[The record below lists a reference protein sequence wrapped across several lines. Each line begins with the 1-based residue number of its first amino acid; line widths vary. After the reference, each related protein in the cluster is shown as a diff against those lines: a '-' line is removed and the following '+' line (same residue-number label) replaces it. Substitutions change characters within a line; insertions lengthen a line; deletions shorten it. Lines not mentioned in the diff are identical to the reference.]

1 MRQVVLDTETTGLE
15 VERGHRILEI
25 GAVEIIDRKATGNH
39 FHEYINPQRAIDSG
53 ALEVHGLTEEFLADK
68 PVFQEISEKFLNFVG
83 GAELVIHNAPFDI
96 SFLNNELSH
105 CEEGDLG
112 NWKKSGGELILEDI
126 CGVLDSLAMARDLHP
141 GQKNSLDALCRRY
154 EVDNSGRTLHGALLD
169 AEILAEVFLLMTGG
183 QTQLFEITE
192 TEPESRDSD
201 VKGPAVAMNAG
212 ALRKIKITEEEWR
225 AHQKLLEIIEATSG
239 EKPIWSDIDP

>member
-39 FHEYINPQRAIDSG
+39 FHEYINPLRAIDSG

-68 PVFQEISEKFLNFVG
+68 PVFREISEKFLDFVG

-96 SFLNNELSH
+96 SFLNNELSQ

-112 NWKKSGGELILEDI
+112 DWNKSGGELILEDI
-126 CGVLDSLAMARDLHP
+126 CGVLDSLAMARDMHP

-183 QTQLFEITE
+183 QTQLFEITD
-192 TEPESRDSD
+192 TESEQRKSD
-201 VKGPAVAMNAG
+201 VKGPGFAMNAS
-212 ALRKIKITEEEWR
+212 ALRKSEITEEEWR
-225 AHQKLLEIIEATSG
+225 AHQKLLAVIEATSG
-239 EKPIWSDIDP
+239 EKPLWSDINL

>member
-68 PVFQEISEKFLNFVG
+68 PVFQKISEKFLDFVG
-83 GAELVIHNAPFDI
+83 GAELVIHNAPFDM
-96 SFLNNELSH
+96 SFLNNELSQ
-105 CEEGDLG
+105 CEDDNLG
-112 NWKKSGGELILEDI
+112 NWNKSGGVLMLEDI
-126 CGVLDSLAMARDLHP
+126 CSVLDSLAMARDLHP

-183 QTQLFEITE
+183 QTQLFELTDTE
-192 TEPESRDSD
+192 AEQRKSD
-201 VKGPAVAMNAG
+201 VNGLGVAMNTS
-212 ALRKIKITEEEWR
+212 ALRRGGITKEEWR
-225 AHQKLLEIIEATSG
+225 AHHKLLQIIEASAG
-239 EKPIWSDIDP
+239 EKPPWPDISR

>member
-25 GAVEIIDRKATGNH
+25 GAVEIIDRKYTGNH

-53 ALEVHGLTEEFLADK
+53 ALEVHGLTVEFLADK
-68 PVFQEISEKFLNFVG
+68 PVFQQISEKFLDFVG

-96 SFLNNELSH
+96 SFLNKELSR
-105 CEEGDLG
+105 CEESNLG
-112 NWKKSGGELILEDI
+112 NWNKSGGALILEDI
-126 CGVLDSLAMARDLHP
+126 CGVVDSLAMARDLHP

-183 QTQLFEITE
+183 QTQLFKINEAGS
-192 TEPESRDSD
+192 EPRKSD
-201 VKGPAVAMNAG
+201 DKGLGVALDAS
-212 ALRKIKITEEEWR
+212 ALRKCEISEEEWR

-239 EKPIWSDIDP
+239 EKPLWSDINP

>member
-1 MRQVVLDTETTGLE
+1 MKFSSVS
-15 VERGHRILEI
+15 
-25 GAVEIIDRKATGNH
+25 GN
-39 FHEYINPQRAIDSG
+39 S
-53 ALEVHGLTEEFLADK
+53 EEFIQ
-68 PVFQEISEKFLNFVG
+68 FIEGST
-83 GAELVIHNAPFDI
+83 LVIHNAPFDI
-96 SFLNNELSH
+96 SFLNNELSQ
-105 CEEGDLG
+105 CEDGDLG
-112 NWKKSGGELILEDI
+112 NWKKSDGELILEDI

-192 TEPESRDSD
+192 TESELRDSD
-201 VKGPAVAMNAG
+201 VKGLGGAMNAS
-212 ALRKIKITEEEWR
+212 ALRKSEITEEEWR
-225 AHQKLLEIIEATSG
+225 AHRKLLEIIEATSG

>member
-25 GAVEIIDRKATGNH
+25 GAVEIIDRKTTGNH
-39 FHEYINPQRAIDSG
+39 FHEYINPERAIDSG

-68 PVFQEISEKFLNFVG
+68 PVFQEISEKFLDFVG

-96 SFLNNELSH
+96 SFLNNELSQ

-112 NWKKSGGELILEDI
+112 NWKKSGGELMLEDI

-183 QTQLFEITE
+183 QTQLFEINE
-192 TEPESRDSD
+192 KGSEQRKSD
-201 VKGPAVAMNAG
+201 VSDLKVAIHANV
-212 ALRKIKITEEEWR
+212 LRKSEITEEELR
-225 AHQKLLEIIEATSG
+225 AHQRLLEVIEAVSG
-239 EKPIWSDIDP
+239 EKPLWHDINP

>member
-39 FHEYINPQRAIDSG
+39 FHEYINPQRAIDAG

-192 TEPESRDSD
+192 TEPESRNSD
-201 VKGPAVAMNAG
+201 VKGLAVATNAG
-212 ALRKIKITEEEWR
+212 ALREIKITEEEWR

>member
-68 PVFQEISEKFLNFVG
+68 PVFQEISEKFLDFVG

-96 SFLNNELSH
+96 SFLNNELSR
-105 CEEGDLG
+105 CEEGGLG
-112 NWKKSGGELILEDI
+112 DWKKSGSELMLEDI

-183 QTQLFEITE
+183 QTQLFEISE
-192 TEPESRDSD
+192 TESELRESDG
-201 VKGPAVAMNAG
+201 KGLGVALDAI
-212 ALRKIKITEEEWR
+212 ALRKSEISEEEWQ
-225 AHQKLLEIIEATSG
+225 AHQKMLETIEANSG
-239 EKPIWSDIDP
+239 EKPLWPDFNP

>member
-68 PVFQEISEKFLNFVG
+68 PVFQEISEKFLDFVG

-105 CEEGDLG
+105 CEDGNLG
-112 NWKKSGGELILEDI
+112 NWNKLGGVLVLEDI
-126 CGVLDSLAMARDLHP
+126 CGVLDSLAIARDLHP

-183 QTQLFEITE
+183 QTQLFEINE
-192 TEPESRDSD
+192 TRSEQHKSD
-201 VKGPAVAMNAG
+201 IKDLGVAMDAN
-212 ALRKIKITEEEWR
+212 ALRKSEITEAEWQ
-225 AHQKLLEIIEATSG
+225 AHQKLLEVIEAASG
-239 EKPIWSDIDP
+239 EKLLWPDINS

>member
-68 PVFQEISEKFLNFVG
+68 PVFQEISEKFLDFVG

-96 SFLNNELSH
+96 SFLNNELSQ
-105 CEEGDLG
+105 CEDGDLG
-112 NWKKSGGELILEDI
+112 NWDKSDGVLMLEDI

-183 QTQLFEITE
+183 QTQLFETVE
-192 TEPESRDSD
+192 TDAELRKSD
-201 VKGPAVAMNAG
+201 VKGLGDDTNAS
-212 ALRKIKITEEEWR
+212 ALRKSEITEEEWQ

-239 EKPIWSDIDP
+239 EKPLWSNINP

>member
-25 GAVEIIDRKATGNH
+25 GAVEIIDRKATGYH

-68 PVFQEISEKFLNFVG
+68 PVFQDISEKFLDFVG
-83 GAELVIHNAPFDI
+83 GAELVIHNAPFDM
-96 SFLNNELSH
+96 SFLNNELSR
-105 CEEGDLG
+105 CEESALGD
-112 NWKKSGGELILEDI
+112 WKKSGSELILEDI

-183 QTQLFEITE
+183 QTQLFEIAE
-192 TEPESRDSD
+192 TESEQLRSD
-201 VKGPAVAMNAG
+201 VKSLEVAMNAS
-212 ALRKIKITEEEWR
+212 ALRKGGITEEEWR
-225 AHQKLLEIIEATSG
+225 AHQRLLEIIESNSG
-239 EKPIWSDIDP
+239 EKPLWPDSSP

>member
-25 GAVEIIDRKATGNH
+25 GAVEIIDRKDTGNH
-39 FHEYINPQRAIDSG
+39 FHAYINPKRAIDPG

-68 PVFQEISEKFLNFVG
+68 PVFQEISEKFLDFVG

-96 SFLNNELSH
+96 SFLNKELSR
-105 CEEGDLG
+105 CEESTLG
-112 NWKKSGGELILEDI
+112 KWNKPGGVLILEDI

-183 QTQLFEITE
+183 QTQLFEINE
-192 TEPESRDSD
+192 TRSEQRESG
-201 VKGPAVAMNAG
+201 VKDLGVTMDAN
-212 ALRKIKITEEEWR
+212 ALRKSVITEEEWQ
-225 AHQKLLEIIEATSG
+225 AHQKLLEVIEAASG
-239 EKPIWSDIDP
+239 KKLLWPEINS

>member
-1 MRQVVLDTETTGLE
+1 MACLIRLPWREICTQV
-15 VERGHRILEI
+15 
-25 GAVEIIDRKATGNH
+25 
-39 FHEYINPQRAIDSG
+39 
-53 ALEVHGLTEEFLADK
+53 
-68 PVFQEISEKFLNFVG
+68 
-83 GAELVIHNAPFDI
+83 
-96 SFLNNELSH
+96 
-105 CEEGDLG
+105 
-112 NWKKSGGELILEDI
+112 
-126 CGVLDSLAMARDLHP
+126 
-141 GQKNSLDALCRRY
+141 KNSLDALCRRY

-192 TEPESRDSD
+192 TEPESRNSD

-212 ALRKIKITEEEWR
+212 ALRKIEITEEEWR